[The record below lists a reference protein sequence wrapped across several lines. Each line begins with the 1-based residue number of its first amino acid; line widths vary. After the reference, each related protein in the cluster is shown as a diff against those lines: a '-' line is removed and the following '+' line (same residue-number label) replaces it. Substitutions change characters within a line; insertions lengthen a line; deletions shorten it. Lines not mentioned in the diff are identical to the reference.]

1 MFGWIKDIL
10 GDLLAERQRRANI
23 EYFDGLSDRV
33 LRDIGIE
40 RSDIE
45 KIFDRT
51 DPFWQRRRRSFA
63 DSWTVLKHFGGA
75 RKHNGAGGYGV

>member
-1 MFGWIKDIL
+1 MFGWIKDII

-33 LRDIGIE
+33 LRDIGID

-45 KIFDRT
+45 KIFDRA
-51 DPFWQRRRRSFA
+51 DPFWRAPRRSFG
-63 DSWTVLKHFGGA
+63 DSWAVLRHLGST

>member
-1 MFGWIKDIL
+1 MFDWIKDIV

-33 LRDIGIE
+33 LRDIGID
-40 RSDIE
+40 RSEIE
-45 KIFDRT
+45 EIFSRD
-51 DPFWQRRRRSFA
+51 DPYWKGQKRPFA
-63 DSWTVLKHFGGA
+63 DSWAILKHFGGA